1 MNESSMITERK
12 TEDDKMDDNENYIEV
27 KIMLGNDTGRVPLS
41 PPTDH

>member
-27 KIMLGNDTGRVPLS
+27 KIVGGNGTGRVPLS